1 MAGPERIDRFEVEA
15 VLGAGAFATV
25 WLARDPVL
33 DLRVAIKVLADNWSR
48 DQDIRARFIEE
59 ARVLWQAN
67 SPRIIRVHHVS
78 ELPDG
83 RPYFVMSWADRGTL
97 RQRMD
102 ARFDANTLF
111 SVAESSSI
119 TAELARAVS
128 DVHDIRRIHRD
139 LKPGNVL
146 IRSTEAKLGSPIYG
160 LVDDE
165 QLVLADFGLARQ
177 VEASAI
183 TLVSGSPA
191 YVAPE
196 QAAGLDQLTERAD
209 LYPVGLMMVELM
221 TGSTPVDRSTMAA
234 AAMTG
239 PIDIGTHLAT
249 HGVSAPHELINYLQ
263 AITHPDPMQRPASA
277 KEMADTLSRF
287 ADQPSQGVQM
297 PGSHGVQ
304 GQGVQGQGV
313 QGQGV
318 QGQGVQGQGGSQ
330 SQDTHGHDAH
340 SYNPSGQQVPA
351 GQSSAA
357 MANRFPGPT
366 TGVISQETPVGQA
379 SNPPPTVVSLRGAEP
394 ANSKTGLFAG
404 IGVLAIIL
412 LAAVGYLALRGD
424 GNSTET
430 NDDGTTTSAV
440 DSPTPS
446 ATDPTVTTTSTITT
460 TSGPA
465 EPIEL
470 TELPLPDIAPEPS
483 KDEFRTIANIAASVS
498 FVEEF
503 YRDLA
508 TYYQE
513 REEEPVWVFKSSE
526 DQGEAVKIEL
536 ESPNRIANVR
546 VEPTATVTSSN
557 LSKIT
562 IVYQLK

>member
-102 ARFDANTLF
+102 ARFNANTLF
-111 SVAESSSI
+111 SVTEASSI
-119 TAELARAVS
+119 TAELARAVG

-165 QLVLADFGLARQ
+165 QLVLADFGLARA

-196 QAAGLDQLTERAD
+196 QAAGLDQLTEKAD
-209 LYPVGLMMVELM
+209 LYPLGLMMVELM

-239 PIDIGTHLAT
+239 PIDIGAHLAK
-249 HGVSAPHELINYLQ
+249 HGVTAPPELINYLQ
-263 AITHPDPMQRPASA
+263 SITHPEPTQRPPSA
-277 KEMADTLSRF
+277 RDVAQTLSSF
-287 ADQPSQGVQM
+287 ADGNDAGPNTPNHPTSTAGGHSGNQPITQSASGVV
-297 PGSHGVQ
+297 GN
-304 GQGVQGQGV
+304 
-313 QGQGV
+313 
-318 QGQGVQGQGGSQ
+318 GSQ
-330 SQDTHGHDAH
+330 EVHSVQTPIPQPLAGSQPAQTAT
-340 SYNPSGQQVPA
+340 SKSGLLA
-351 GQSSAA
+351 G
-357 MANRFPGPT
+357 G
-366 TGVISQETPVGQA
+366 
-379 SNPPPTVVSLRGAEP
+379 
-394 ANSKTGLFAG
+394 
-404 IGVLAIIL
+404 GVLAVLVIGIGSYF
-412 LAAVGYLALRGD
+412 AFFGGETTA
-424 GNSTET
+424 ST
-430 NDDGTTTSAV
+430 TTTSASV
-440 DSPTPS
+440 VS
-446 ATDPTVTTTSTITT
+446 DPASTSSSTGSTTSTTATT
-460 TSGPA
+460 TAQAADSDIAVSP
-465 EPIEL
+465 
-470 TELPLPDIAPEPS
+470 LPLPTNAAIAS
-483 KDEFRTIANIAASVS
+483 DDEFRKVANIAASVAT
-498 FVEEF
+498 VEQF
-503 YRDLA
+503 YQDLDGP
-508 TYYQE
+508 E
-513 REEEPVWVFKSSE
+513 WIFESSE
-526 DQGEAVKIEL
+526 SEDGSATIIVD
-536 ESPNRIANVR
+536 SPTRTAR
-546 VEPTATVTSSN
+546 VMARPTAEAAGAG
-557 LSKIT
+557 IT
-562 IVYQLK
+562 QIVIVYSDK